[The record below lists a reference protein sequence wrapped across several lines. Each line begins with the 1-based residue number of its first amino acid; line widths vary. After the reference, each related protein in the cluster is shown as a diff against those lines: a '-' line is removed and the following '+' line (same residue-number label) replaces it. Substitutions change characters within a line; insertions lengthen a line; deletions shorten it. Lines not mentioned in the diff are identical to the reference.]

1 MYPTLSHLLYD
12 LFGINIPLPIQ
23 TFGFFMALSFVG
35 AYITTS
41 SELKRKQANGLL
53 VPQRKTITLNQRVST
68 SDYITNALIGAV
80 MGYKIIY
87 ILLNYTEF
95 VNNTQGFILS
105 TDGNFLGAVAGA
117 VWMYWQKKKEDDEA
131 AKNKPTA
138 KEVLMNPHEHMTNVL
153 FIAGVSGLLGAKIF
167 HNLEYI
173 DELIANPIDAL
184 LSFSGLTFYGGLI
197 VAAFSVLYYTTR
209 NGIPVKHMI
218 DAAAPGLMLA
228 YAIGRIGCHLSGDGD
243 WGIVNSMPKPD
254 WLAFLP
260 EWAWS
265 YTYPNNVIN
274 EGVPIPGCE
283 GRFCYQLPEGVF
295 PTPLYEV
302 MMSGLL
308 FGLLW
313 TIRKRVLIPGM
324 LFSIYLVLNGIERF
338 TIEKIRVNSTY
349 NIFGANITQAELI
362 SAAFVLGGIIT
373 IAMLWKQSRK
383 TA

>member
-1 MYPTLSHLLYD
+1 MYPTISHLIYD
-12 LFGINIPLPIQ
+12 LFGVNIPLPIQ
-23 TFGFFMALSFVG
+23 TFGFFMAISFVG
-35 AYITTS
+35 AYLTTGA
-41 SELKRKQANGLL
+41 ELKRKEANGLL
-53 VPQRKTITLNQRVST
+53 QPQRKTITLNQRVT
-68 SDYITNALIGAV
+68 TTDYITSSLIGAV
-80 MGYKIIY
+80 LGYKLIY
-87 ILLNYTEF
+87 ILFNYTEF
-95 VNNTQGFILS
+95 VNDTQGFILS

-117 VWMYWQKKKEDDEA
+117 VWVYMQKKKEDAEA
-131 AKNKPTA
+131 AKNKPTT
-138 KEVLMNPHEHMTNVL
+138 KEVSMHPHEHMTNIV
-153 FIAGVSGLLGAKIF
+153 FIAGITGLLGAKIF

-173 DELIANPIDAL
+173 DELLANPIDAL

-209 NGIPVKHMI
+209 NGIPAKYMI

-243 WGIVNSMPKPD
+243 WGIVNTLAKPD

-283 GRFCYQLPEGVF
+283 GRFCYQLPQGVF

-302 MMSGLL
+302 IMSGLL

-313 TIRKRVLIPGM
+313 AIRKRVHIPGM

-349 NIFGANITQAELI
+349 NIFGAQITQAELI
-362 SAAFVLGGIIT
+362 SSAFVIAGIVAI
-373 IAMLWKQSRK
+373 IMLWRKHPK

>member
-1 MYPTLSHLLYD
+1 MYPTLSHLIYD
-12 LFGINIPLPIQ
+12 LFGVMIPLPIQ

-35 AYITTS
+35 AYLTTA

-53 VPQRKTITLNQRVST
+53 SPQRKTITLNQRVST
-68 SDYITNALIGAV
+68 NDYISSSLIGALL
-80 MGYKIIY
+80 GYKLIH
-87 ILLNYTEF
+87 ILFNYTDF
-95 VNNTQGFILS
+95 VNDTQGFILS
-105 TDGNFLGAVAGA
+105 TEGNLMGAVAGA
-117 VWMYWQKKKEDDEA
+117 VYMYTQKKKEDKEA
-131 AKNKPTA
+131 AKNKPLS
-138 KEVLMNPHEHMTNVL
+138 KEILVNPHEHMTNVV
-153 FIAGVSGLLGAKIF
+153 FIAGVTGLLGAKIF

-228 YAIGRIGCHLSGDGD
+228 YAIGRVGCHLSGDGD
-243 WGIVNSMPKPD
+243 WGIVNNMPKPD

-265 YTYPNNVIN
+265 YNYPNNVIN

-302 MMSGLL
+302 IMSGLL
-308 FGLLW
+308 FGVLW
-313 TIRKRVLIPGM
+313 AIRKRIQIAGM
-324 LFSIYLVLNGIERF
+324 LFSIYLVFNGMERF

-349 NIFGANITQAELI
+349 NLFGAHITQAELI
-362 SAAFVLGGIIT
+362 SSAFVLGGIIA
-373 IAMLWKQSRK
+373 IALLWKQHQK